1 MFCIPV
7 SHQLYIYV
15 YIIYY
20 IGFNYVDCVFW
31 RHLVAV
37 SGKLIPSVFDY
48 FPQNSVFLNLF
59 TLYRNLSFVPIVTIL
74 HMFAR
79 YIPQMF
85 SSCFHLSRY
94 I

>member
-48 FPQNSVFLNLF
+48 FPQNSVF
-59 TLYRNLSFVPIVTIL
+59 
-74 HMFAR
+74 
-79 YIPQMF
+79 
-85 SSCFHLSRY
+85 
-94 I
+94 